1 MTPDDPC
8 NGGIDHGVQ
17 PEWYRNVAVQF
28 PPGSDD
34 PVFPDPDDVE
44 LVTVAATP
52 VSGIDACLG
61 AGPGAGADA
70 VPGIGSPHDHSA
82 HDGTPTTAP
91 SSTAGAGAQA
101 GDDDDDSGSDAS
113 VVITSSGDSSGSGG
127 SDAAATTTGA
137 ASNGSLAH
145 TGTGV
150 SGPVLAG
157 VMLIACG
164 AMVLAA
170 RRREHRFA

>member
-1 MTPDDPC
+1 
-8 NGGIDHGVQ
+8 
-17 PEWYRNVAVQF
+17 
-28 PPGSDD
+28 
-34 PVFPDPDDVE
+34 
-44 LVTVAATP
+44 VTVAAAP

-70 VPGIGSPHDHSA
+70 PCPASVPPTTTPPTTA
-82 HDGTPTTAP
+82 PPTTAP

-137 ASNGSLAH
+137 PSNGSLAH

>member
-1 MTPDDPC
+1 
-8 NGGIDHGVQ
+8 
-17 PEWYRNVAVQF
+17 
-28 PPGSDD
+28 D
-34 PVFPDPDDVE
+34 PVFPDPDDIE

-61 AGPGAGADA
+61 TGPGSGADA
-70 VPGIGSPHDHSA
+70 PCPKSVPPTTI
-82 HDGTPTTAP
+82 PTTAPPTTAPP

-101 GDDDDDSGSDAS
+101 DDDDSGSDAS

-127 SDAAATTTGA
+127 SDAAAITTGA
-137 ASNGSLAH
+137 PSNGSLAH

-170 RRREHRFA
+170 RRRENRFA